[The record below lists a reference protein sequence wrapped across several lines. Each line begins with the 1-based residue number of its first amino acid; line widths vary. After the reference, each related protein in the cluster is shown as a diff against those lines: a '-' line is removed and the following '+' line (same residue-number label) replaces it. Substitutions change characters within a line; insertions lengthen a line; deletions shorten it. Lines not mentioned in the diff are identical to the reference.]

1 MAGKKMLILRGN
13 SDTEG
18 KSYPDEKG
26 KKIPW
31 PDGALHRG
39 AAEEYAGFKG
49 YKPVVLDVPG
59 QPQSQTSPQAKA
71 ALKLF
76 LEDPD
81 QAVTAFYGFSG
92 GGYNLYH
99 ILQYLATNEKKIP
112 DMPENNPDALHRIDL
127 VVVFGA
133 PKRHSSAYDYG
144 IYNNLAK
151 KNTKVDPK
159 KWTDLHWDLVYRIN
173 PKPSALPKSGVPENV
188 PKDVANGKYDT
199 HMFGPEVLLAEAKD
213 KNGKV
218 EDYWQPESKEK

>member
-13 SDTEG
+13 SDKEG
-18 KSYPDEKG
+18 KLYPDEKG
-26 KKIPW
+26 KTIPW

-99 ILQYLATNEKKIP
+99 ILQFLATNEKKIP
-112 DMPENNPDALHRIDL
+112 DMPENNPEALHRIDL

-133 PKRHSSAYDYG
+133 PKRDRSE
-144 IYNNLAK
+144 YNYATYNRPAK
-151 KNTKVDPK
+151 NNKKVDPK
-159 KWTDLHWDLVYRIN
+159 KWKDLKWDLVYRTN
-173 PKPSALPKSGVPENV
+173 PKKSAFL
-188 PKDVANGKYDT
+188 KDLLKDLSKDELKKIET

-213 KNGKV
+213 KNGKKD
-218 EDYWQPESKEK
+218 DYWLDD